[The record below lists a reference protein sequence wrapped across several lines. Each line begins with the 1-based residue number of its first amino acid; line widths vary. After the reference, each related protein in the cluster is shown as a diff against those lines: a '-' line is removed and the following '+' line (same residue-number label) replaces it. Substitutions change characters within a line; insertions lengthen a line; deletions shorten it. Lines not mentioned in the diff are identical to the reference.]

1 LFFSFFFLDATTLRC
16 KLTPCHFIE
25 TLSSRY
31 QIQKTIPVSSH
42 RQIGDRPVTRDSKS
56 SQNTWYAVRKAA
68 PRRIKAIH
76 SRPGPAIFPSTH
88 SVVSPTHN
96 KHTPFHSPCILRPH
110 AFHNERTIIIW
121 IEALVVG
128 PGLRVRS
135 EGRRLL
141 HRPHLL
147 LAQRI
152 TSTRPHSIHRATT
165 RHDNSRPA
173 TLARRLRSFNDDQ
186 RT

>member
-1 LFFSFFFLDATTLRC
+1 MLCSLCGCLIVFLFFFLDATTLRC

-56 SQNTWYAVRKAA
+56 SQNTW
-68 PRRIKAIH
+68 
-76 SRPGPAIFPSTH
+76 PGPAIFPSTH

-128 PGLRVRS
+128 PGLRVGS